1 MKKFNIYQPY
11 RTDQEITLTENEFI
25 PILNNSDSDFWHYD
39 NYKTMQAL
47 AAKAKCKLWGCFDL
61 KWKNLLPGMSVEDI
75 QAFVNDNPDNDV
87 YTFTAYS
94 FLDAHAYN
102 VWEHGQWCHPKIINI
117 MNQVLPLMGLPE
129 FIITQPMTL
138 NEMSYGQCFLG
149 NSKFWTG
156 YLEFL
161 NKFVIACDKL
171 PAEHKELLESQADIQ
186 NPQNYVPY
194 ILERLLA
201 TYLMLEKN
209 NLNIM
214 PCSDVYEKN
223 LNSGLLARIQQK
235 YDAVEDNDTE
245 ALKQWVATR
254 QLNPGNTDWASD
266 WLK

>member
-1 MKKFNIYQPY
+1 MVIY
-11 RTDQEITLTENEFI
+11 F
-25 PILNNSDSDFWHYD
+25 F
-39 NYKTMQAL
+39 
-47 AAKAKCKLWGCFDL
+47 FDR
-61 KWKNLLPGMSVEDI
+61 KNLLPGMSVEDI

-102 VWEHGQWCHPKIINI
+102 VWEHGQWCHPEIINI